1 MFIKSFN
8 VLKKNGNKLKR
19 CNCAGNHC
27 CKCCRHVIFFP
38 TGMLLRH
45 SCKYCGNGGQSTNEV
60 DNASSLCCQCT
71 LLDRLVDNIIF
82 SICIMYIAILLILIS
97 VFWLKWN
104 EQNEMSTH
112 PNPGGDELEYKHGR
126 GRTDLQTILRS
137 NQVFCVFDWFN
148 HCAVIVSVRPIVHW
162 KMTWAV
168 TAGSLG

>member
-1 MFIKSFN
+1 MWNATTIWVSGCFVSINWHFSQCESHKMIKSLPLHFKLQTNYKCLEKSFN

-104 EQNEMSTH
+104 EHSPKSRRRWTGM
-112 PNPGGDELEYKHGR
+112 
-126 GRTDLQTILRS
+126 QT
-137 NQVFCVFDWFN
+137 W
-148 HCAVIVSVRPIVHW
+148 
-162 KMTWAV
+162 
-168 TAGSLG
+168 